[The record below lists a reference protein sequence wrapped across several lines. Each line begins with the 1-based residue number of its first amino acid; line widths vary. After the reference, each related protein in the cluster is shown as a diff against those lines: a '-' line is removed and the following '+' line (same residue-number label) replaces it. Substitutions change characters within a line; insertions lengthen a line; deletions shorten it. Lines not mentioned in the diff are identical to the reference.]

1 MEKTLDDLFFER
13 EIEKNVLLRESTAKE
28 QAVYVK
34 HPALERLERKK
45 RTLIMDELE
54 NVIKTPENKDTIK
67 EIFFLRLKEIEDSIA
82 AYRVQHNLTDAAV
95 YTICPLCGDSG
106 YVGANLCV
114 CMKEKAYIE
123 IFGGEDIARLEG
135 SFSEFSEQS
144 FPEAN
149 GQRERMTFMKR
160 FFQEYAQDFPK
171 NEKKQLL
178 LIGTAGLGKSYL
190 LSALLK
196 ELKKKERDVCC
207 MRALRLFDCFHKHRL
222 GEGSIDLLYN
232 AAVLAIDDLGSEP
245 MTQNVTREYFF
256 DLLCHRER
264 GGLHTMLITNNTFS
278 QIKERYTE
286 KTSSRLFGGKSSQ
299 VIRFLGEDV
308 RLSPT

>member
-171 NEKKQLL
+171 NEKKN
-178 LIGTAGLGKSYL
+178 SCC
-190 LSALLK
+190 LSV
-196 ELKKKERDVCC
+196 R
-207 MRALRLFDCFHKHRL
+207 
-222 GEGSIDLLYN
+222 
-232 AAVLAIDDLGSEP
+232 
-245 MTQNVTREYFF
+245 
-256 DLLCHRER
+256 R
-264 GGLHTMLITNNTFS
+264 GWA
-278 QIKERYTE
+278 R
-286 KTSSRLFGGKSSQ
+286 
-299 VIRFLGEDV
+299 VIYYQRC
-308 RLSPT
+308 